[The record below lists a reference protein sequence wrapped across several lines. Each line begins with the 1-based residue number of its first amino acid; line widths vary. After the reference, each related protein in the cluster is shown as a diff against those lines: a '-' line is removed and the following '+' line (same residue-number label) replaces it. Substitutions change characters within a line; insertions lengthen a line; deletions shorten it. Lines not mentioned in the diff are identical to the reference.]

1 MAMHLTGRSVRG
13 SSATLG
19 WAGLVLVAMAAGCAK
34 AEPARDPAAAVE
46 ELLAADRAFG
56 QAATDTNAVT
66 ALAAMFSS
74 AVMLRAPGNELTQG
88 KERVVEALKTNPAN
102 LGAHLTWVPIRG
114 GVSADGQHGF
124 TFGYMQARNPDST
137 VTQLKYLAYWIRE
150 TDGWRVRAYR
160 RVPRPGGPP
169 PSGSLP
175 PALPPRM
182 VSVVTDSAVIRRFA
196 HELDQ
201 AERAFSDEA
210 QRSGLGPAF
219 AQYGSADAMNMGGPD
234 DTTFVLSAAAIGAM
248 IGAGDEPG
256 GATLSWAPDHVLVA
270 SSGDLGVSIGF
281 IVPHPPKDPTAAP
294 AGPARFPFFTV
305 WRRNSPTEP
314 WRYVAE

>member
-1 MAMHLTGRSVRG
+1 MKILVAYDGSEWADAALKDLTR
-13 SSATLG
+13 
-19 WAGLVLVAMAAGCAK
+19 AGLDAEAEVLVMS
-34 AEPARDPAAAVE
+34 V
-46 ELLAADRAFG
+46 ADVF
-56 QAATDTNAVT
+56 V
-66 ALAAMFSS
+66 
-74 AVMLRAPGNELTQG
+74 
-88 KERVVEALKTNPAN
+88 
-102 LGAHLTWVPIRG
+102 
-114 GVSADGQHGF
+114 
-124 TFGYMQARNPDST
+124 
-137 VTQLKYLAYWIRE
+137 
-150 TDGWRVRAYR
+150 
-160 RVPRPGGPP
+160 
-169 PSGSLP
+169 P
-175 PALPPRM
+175 PAVDDDFTSHVPEQVKR
-182 VSVVTDSAVIRRFA
+182 AHERAR

-270 SSGDLGVSIGF
+270 TSGDLGVSIGF